1 MDSIAEWLTPWL
13 QSGSPLLIPLVLLGG
28 LATALNPCC
37 LPMYPA
43 ALGYLG
49 QAGLHPEGGSRSGR
63 IAFAFIAGMASATTA
78 MGAVTAS
85 LGWVFGQMPVTLRLL
100 LASVPL
106 IMGLDLLGVVR
117 LHPTLYIPWLSRA
130 STLKQFVPRMGRAFM
145 VGFLFTLA
153 IAPCATPILI
163 GILSAV
169 AMNGSPSFGAAL
181 MFLYG
186 LGAGLPLLAIAR
198 GAHLLGQRLISSRA
212 RRVMNAILGG
222 MLVALGLF
230 LVWQA

>member
-1 MDSIAEWLTPWL
+1 MDSFADWLTPWL

-49 QAGLHPEGGSRSGR
+49 QTGLHPEAGAKSGR
-63 IAFAFIAGMASATTA
+63 IAFAFIAGMATATTV
-78 MGAVTAS
+78 MGVATAS
-85 LGWVFGQMPVTLRLL
+85 FGWVFGQLPVPLRLF
-100 LASVPL
+100 LAVLPFV
-106 IMGLDLLGVVR
+106 MGLDLLGVIR
-117 LHPTLYIPWLSRA
+117 LHPALYVPWLSRT
-130 STLKQFVPRMGRAFM
+130 SPLKQFVPRMGHAFV

-163 GILSAV
+163 GILSAI
-169 AMNGSPSFGAAL
+169 AMSGSPRYGAAL

-186 LGAGLPLLAIAR
+186 LGAGLPLLAVAR
-198 GAHLLGQRLISSRA
+198 GAHLMGQRLISSRA
-212 RRVMNAILGG
+212 RRAVNAILGG
-222 MLVALGLF
+222 MLVVLGLF
-230 LVWQA
+230 LLWKT